1 MANNLG
7 GTLST
12 VVGGGMKEI
21 LNKSDVELLFFA
33 VCRLMTGIGR
43 GFCLPVCSSGQT
55 SSI

>member
-1 MANNLG
+1 
-7 GTLST
+7 

-21 LNKSDVELLFFA
+21 LNKSDVELLFSA